1 MHPVVFYLLSVAAL
15 SITTGIGL
23 FVVNQQY
30 SRQNMYPQVNKAQCD
45 HRNYKIFTLPNQI
58 HVMVIASNR
67 TELSAVALKEETGY
81 MNDPK
86 DFQGMS
92 NYIQQLLQT
101 SQKYPQADL
110 LRKIIMLN
118 AGKQI
123 RIINEHESIYYA
135 QVQNDAFFTLLD
147 VISRLFIDPQFTKQS
162 MDRVLQN
169 LHAQWKS
176 MEQYDYTEQLISKTK
191 HPYSQFQTGN
201 LKTLFEI
208 PEDEGKNPYIEA
220 KKFYRSK
227 YSANRLSVVIYTNE
241 ELKKRVTEL
250 LFEYFNGC
258 VDKQLQKVTYKHYG
272 LPLKNQRFF
281 YIQSKVK
288 ELRIEFDFDI
298 ENNHLTKSL
307 EFVILMI
314 MKQFETNFCD
324 EMVEKRLAFKCY
336 YTFKEIPKEFAI
348 FRIFLHLPN
357 KTKIDEILN
366 SLYKRIN
373 YIKQQNNLEQFWDQ
387 LLQTQE
393 INFQYS
399 NYDIE
404 NIIQLSSNLKQYFS
418 KDILQNKL
426 LKKYDK
432 AAISQ
437 VLSQMEPQNMT
448 IILLDNFYDS
458 YQTDIGFMK
467 FGDSFIQQAQCKEE
481 KKKIFKGNVKK
492 RYRVY
497 EDELSEP
504 IIDKKEYPDE
514 LSEEE
519 EFIIE
524 PDDVIQTEQDY
535 DIDKGYSIPEI
546 DNFSYHQLFGL
557 RSFEAG
563 ITINTVQKL
572 LNIKDTTLKIIDNSQ
587 IPTIFGLIPQSV
599 DSQNT
604 KKKKKNFKYPELLI
618 TNVAGNLWHIQ
629 DTINGVP
636 KVQFRVL
643 ARFLDFESLGENFI
657 AKEIIKLNFK
667 IPTKFNIASFQIDIG
682 IGQIEIIVQ
691 CFTQQ
696 LEEIAKIVMKNYQ
709 DAYTI
714 NKADFE
720 WYIENL
726 QYQDKYWEKNTTTI
740 EKAMFYAKQIL
751 TNSQEFQQ
759 HKFDVKFEKI
769 QETLK
774 KLWENQRFDILF
786 YGNVDADTS
795 KQIFEQILP
804 KVQSKSKQFFTEETY
819 KLSKRAITYR
829 LAKLKSESI
838 VTLNL
843 YQGSDP
849 SLVQYVYMR
858 LLQRLMKFHIEDYL
872 FNQLQLG
879 FAVDVSLISVNHID
893 SIVIIVQSNSYD
905 PEEIDFYIE
914 ESLGYFET
922 FLNRMLDKDFDGI
935 KQAIQKQLQQIPN
948 TLEQQADI
956 IWNSIRDG
964 SYYFTQRECTILAL
978 EKISK
983 SDLMKYF
990 LIFFKARNSKLSLQL
1005 FKEGSQIPMEVLRE
1019 QDTFAQKTSDLILNQ
1034 EQFQQAIKETYK
1046 FRSKYI
1052 EQAPQHVC

>member
-15 SITTGIGL
+15 SISTGIGL

-30 SRQNMYPQVNKAQCD
+30 SRQNIYPQVSKAQCD

-58 HVMVIASNR
+58 HVMIITSNR

-118 AGKQI
+118 AGKQM

-135 QVQNDAFFTLLD
+135 QVQNDAFFPLLD
-147 VISRLFIDPQFTKQS
+147 VISRLFIDPLFTKQQ

-176 MEQYDYTEQLISKTK
+176 MELFDYSQQLISKSR
-191 HPYSQFQTGN
+191 HPYSQFYTGN

-208 PEDEGKNPYIEA
+208 PENEGKNPYIEA

-227 YSANRLSVVIYTNE
+227 YSANRLSIVIYTNE

-258 VDKQLQKVTYKHYG
+258 VDKQLQKITYKQFG

-307 EFVILMI
+307 EFVILML
-314 MKQFETNFCD
+314 MKQFEKNFCD
-324 EMVEKRLAFKCY
+324 EMFEKKLAFKCY
-336 YTFKEIPKEFAI
+336 YTLKEIPKEFAI
-348 FRIFLHLPN
+348 FKIFLHLP
-357 KTKIDEILN
+357 KQTKIDEILT

-373 YIKQQNNLEQFWDQ
+373 YLKQQDNLEQYWDH
-387 LLQTQE
+387 LLLTQE

-432 AAISQ
+432 AAISH
-437 VLSQMEPQNMT
+437 VLQQMEPQNMT

-458 YQTDIGFMK
+458 YQVDMGFMK
-467 FGDSFIQQAQCKEE
+467 FGNSFAQQSHCIEE
-481 KKKIFKGNVKK
+481 KKKIFKGKVKK

-497 EDELSEP
+497 EDEINDL
-504 IIDKKEYPDE
+504 IIDRDHPID

-519 EFIIE
+519 EFIVE

-546 DNFSYHQLFGL
+546 ENFSYHQLFGL
-557 RSFEAG
+557 HSFEAG
-563 ITINTVQKL
+563 ITANTVQKL
-572 LNIKDTTLKIIDNSQ
+572 LNIKDTSLKIVDDSH
-587 IPTIFGLIPQSV
+587 IPTTFDLLPQSP
-599 DSQNT
+599 DNQII

-618 TNVAGNLWHIQ
+618 TTQAGNLWHIQ

-657 AKEIIKLNFK
+657 AKEIVKLNFK
-667 IPTKFNIASFQIDIG
+667 IPKGFNVASIQIDIG
-682 IGQIEIIVQ
+682 VGQIEIIVQ

-696 LEEIAKIVMKNYQ
+696 IEEIAKQVMKNYQ
-709 DAYTI
+709 EAFTI
-714 NKADFE
+714 NKEDFQ

-726 QYQDKYWEKNTTTI
+726 EYQDRYWEKNTTTI
-740 EKAMFYAKQIL
+740 EKALFYAKQIL

-759 HKFDVKFEKI
+759 HKYDVKFEKI

-774 KLWENQRFDILF
+774 KLWDNQRFDILL
-786 YGNVDADTS
+786 YGNIDADSS
-795 KQIFEQILP
+795 KSLFESIIP
-804 KVQSKSKQFFTEETY
+804 KGQSKSKSFFTEETY

-879 FAVDVSLISVNHID
+879 FAVDVSLIQVNHID

-914 ESLGYFET
+914 ESLGYFES
-922 FLNRMLDKDFDGI
+922 FLNRLPDKDFDGI
-935 KQAIQKQLQQIPN
+935 KYAIQKQLQQVPN
-948 TLEQQADI
+948 TLEQQAEI
-956 IWNSIRDG
+956 VWSSIRDG

-1005 FKEGSQIPMEVLRE
+1005 FKEGAQIPMEVLRE

-1046 FRSKYI
+1046 FKSKYI
-1052 EQAPQHVC
+1052 EQAPSHMC